1 MFFHP
6 KATVATSWRLLQQL
20 SHDHRTLA
28 LIFVV
33 PCLLMGL
40 LAWMYEDNTVVF
52 KSLAPPLLA
61 IFPMI
66 IMFLITSI
74 ATLRERTTGTL
85 ERVLA
90 LPIAKSDFIFGYAW
104 AFGLLAVVQATIV
117 ASVSLNWLGVDIKGD
132 NWMLV
137 LIALIDALLGVALG
151 LLASAFARTEFQ
163 AVQFMPAIILPQL
176 LLCGLLVPLS
186 QMPDALEAVARLLPM
201 TYAVEAMQNITT
213 QVTTSDD
220 TWRDI
225 AIVGAWVVGALILGS
240 LTLRRRSK

>member
-1 MFFHP
+1 MIFHIR
-6 KATVATSWRLLQQL
+6 ATFATTKRILQQL

-40 LAWMYEDNTVVF
+40 LSWLYVDNVKVF
-52 KSLAPPLLA
+52 QSIAPSLLA
-61 IFPMI
+61 IFPMV

-85 ERVLA
+85 ERILTM
-90 LPIAKSDFIFGYAW
+90 PIAKTDLIFGYGF
-104 AFGLLAVVQATIV
+104 AFGLLATLQAVIVATI
-117 ASVSLNWLGVDIKGD
+117 SLNWLGVDIQGP
-132 NWMLV
+132 NELLI
-137 LIALIDALLGVALG
+137 LIAVVDALLGVALG

-163 AVQFMPAIILPQL
+163 AVQFMPAIIIPQL

-186 QMPDALEAVARLLPM
+186 KMPDALESIARLLPM

-213 QVTTSDD
+213 QATTSSE

-225 AIVGAWVVGALILGS
+225 LTVIAWVVVAITLGS

>member
-1 MFFHP
+1 MIFHL
-6 KATVATSWRLLQQL
+6 KATFSTAKRILQQL
-20 SHDHRTLA
+20 SHDHRTLG

-40 LAWMYEDNTVVF
+40 LSWLYVDNAQQF
-52 KSLAPPLLA
+52 KAIAPPLIA

-85 ERVLA
+85 ERILTM
-90 LPIAKSDFIFGYAW
+90 PIAKSDLIFGYAI
-104 AFGLLAVVQATIV
+104 AFGLLATIQAVIVSTI
-117 ASVSLNWLGVDIKGD
+117 SLNWLGVDISGPD
-132 NWMLV
+132 WMLI
-137 LIALIDALLGVALG
+137 LIAVIDALLGVSLG

-176 LLCGLLVPLS
+176 LLCGLLVQLDK
-186 QMPDALEAVARLLPM
+186 MPDLLESIARFLPM
-201 TYAVEAMQNITT
+201 TYAVQAMQNITT
-213 QVTTSDD
+213 EPTTSDE
-220 TWRDI
+220 TWQSI
-225 AIVGAWVVGALILGS
+225 AIVIVWIIVAITLGS

>member
-1 MFFHP
+1 MIFHIR
-6 KATVATSWRLLQQL
+6 ATLATAKRLLQQL

-40 LAWMYEDNTVVF
+40 LSWLYEDNTQQF
-52 KSLAPPLLA
+52 KALAPPLIA

-85 ERVLA
+85 ERILTM
-90 LPIAKSDFIFGYAW
+90 PIAKSDLIFGYGI
-104 AFGLLAVVQATIV
+104 AFGLLATVQAILVATI
-117 ASVSLNWLGVDIKGD
+117 SLNWLGVDIAGPD
-132 NWMLV
+132 WMLI
-137 LIALIDALLGVALG
+137 LIAVVDALLGVSLG

-176 LLCGLLVPLS
+176 LLCGLLVPLDK
-186 QMPDALEAVARLLPM
+186 MPDILESIARFLPM
-201 TYAVEAMQNITT
+201 TYAVQAMQNITT
-213 QVTTSDD
+213 ETTTSNE
-220 TWRDI
+220 TWQSI
-225 AIVGAWVVGALILGS
+225 AIVVSWVIVAIILGS

>member
-6 KATVATSWRLLQQL
+6 RATVATTWRLLQQL
-20 SHDHRTLA
+20 SHDHRTIA
-28 LIFVV
+28 LVFIV
-33 PCLLMGL
+33 PSLLMGL
-40 LAWMYEDNTVVF
+40 LSWMYEDNTIVF
-52 KSLAPPLLA
+52 NSIAPPLLA

-85 ERVLA
+85 ERILA

-104 AFGLLAVVQATIV
+104 AFGILAVLQATVVV
-117 ASVSLNWLGVDIKGD
+117 AISLNWLGIDIKGED
-132 NWMLV
+132 WMLV

-151 LLASAFARTEFQ
+151 LFASAFAKTEFQ
-163 AVQFMPAIILPQL
+163 AVQFMPAVILPQL
-176 LLCGLLVPLS
+176 LLCGLLLPLDK
-186 QMPDALEAVARLLPM
+186 MPDALETIARFLPM

-213 QVTTSDD
+213 QVTTSSE

-225 AIVGAWVVGALILGS
+225 AIVVAWVIGALILGS
-240 LTLRRRSK
+240 LTLRRRTK